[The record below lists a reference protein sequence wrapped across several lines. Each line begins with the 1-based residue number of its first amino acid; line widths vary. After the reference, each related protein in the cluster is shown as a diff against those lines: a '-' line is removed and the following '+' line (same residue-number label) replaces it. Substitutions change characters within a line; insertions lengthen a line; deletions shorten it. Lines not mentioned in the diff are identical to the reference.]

1 MNEDNLGYLW
11 RCLSITPLGRVLKT
25 ELETVISSPSEVYLT
40 KGLE

>member
-1 MNEDNLGYLW
+1 M
-11 RCLSITPLGRVLKT
+11 TPLVRVLKI